1 MKLAKK
7 QIVSLLSVMVVIFCF
22 AAPVSAL
29 NIASPS
35 GIVVDAKDGGP
46 LYAKDADTLRTPAS
60 TTKLMTLQLVFEALN
75 KGTINYDTVIP
86 ISQNVHNISMRADWS
101 NVPLYVGH
109 TYTVNDLLDSVL
121 VVSANGSACAF
132 AEYLGGSEANFVN
145 MMNQKAAELGLNATF
160 ADCTGLSA
168 NTLISC
174 RSLAKL
180 SITLINTYPDVLK
193 YSAKT
198 SISFEGRTYSATNKM
213 LPGGAYAF
221 PGMDGLKTGSTTPAG
236 ACFVGT
242 AYRNGTRVIAVLLKS
257 RTASQRYTDATAM
270 LNYGFEQAPFFPLK
284 YKDVP
289 NNEWYFDAVKT
300 GTERGLVN
308 GESEYAFN
316 PDGKVNRAMF
326 VTVIGRLWES
336 KNGVLPEVNTGFA
349 DVEKA
354 SYYEKYVAWA
364 HEKEIVKGYDETH
377 FGPNDTIT
385 REDMVTILFRYA
397 TLVQGEITVDLTCLS
412 KFVDANTLGEYA
424 LNATAW
430 AVQNGI
436 IKGVDETHIGAKE
449 SANRAQMIQILVRY

>member
-1 MKLAKK
+1 
-7 QIVSLLSVMVVIFCF
+7 
-22 AAPVSAL
+22 
-29 NIASPS
+29 
-35 GIVVDAKDGGP
+35 
-46 LYAKDADTLRTPAS
+46 
-60 TTKLMTLQLVFEALN
+60 
-75 KGTINYDTVIP
+75 
-86 ISQNVHNISMRADWS
+86 
-101 NVPLYVGH
+101 
-109 TYTVNDLLDSVL
+109 
-121 VVSANGSACAF
+121 
-132 AEYLGGSEANFVN
+132 
-145 MMNQKAAELGLNATF
+145 
-160 ADCTGLSA
+160 
-168 NTLISC
+168 
-174 RSLAKL
+174 
-180 SITLINTYPDVLK
+180 
-193 YSAKT
+193 
-198 SISFEGRTYSATNKM
+198 
-213 LPGGAYAF
+213 
-221 PGMDGLKTGSTTPAG
+221 
-236 ACFVGT
+236 
-242 AYRNGTRVIAVLLKS
+242 
-257 RTASQRYTDATAM
+257 
-270 LNYGFEQAPFFPLK
+270 
-284 YKDVP
+284 
-289 NNEWYFDAVKT
+289 
-300 GTERGLVN
+300 
-308 GESEYAFN
+308 SEYVFN